1 MDRILHYLTNKQL
14 VVFAGA
20 GISMGAPA
28 NLPGWFGLNDL
39 LMQTLWDR
47 LQKEYR
53 VSGVIRSDFMDR
65 LKARRDINRFPPD
78 YQAQIMEDQ
87 AGIDY
92 FRSLSSVDADVY
104 NPAHHHI
111 ARLAKHGYLK
121 GIITTNFDT
130 MLERSF
136 SAMNVPYQSFYDN
149 TGYDALTQLINKDEP
164 GFIPIIKI
172 HGTAT
177 DPASMVDT
185 LKQRLKGRS
194 QLLNNLLQHYL
205 ERYYFLYTGFSGADL
220 DFDPEYIGIRKA
232 APVSPG
238 FTYVYR
244 KGSKV
249 RRSINTLMEL
259 YGEKTNK
266 LESDADELFEGLA
279 TKLSLPAY
287 PYPFGQE
294 TPTGNPVQEKLT
306 SWVDSIEPMKAV
318 NMVNALA
325 ESLGIETA
333 SRALMDRVWKD
344 RNLEDYNSSSFPI
357 FLRNLGKSY
366 VFNFQ
371 TRQERADLGGIQL
384 ATYTTATDSSIAE
397 YYQNFGKGALHHQG
411 NFSTA
416 TGYALFS
423 LMKCFE
429 GNRTPFKNFPHG
441 FLNYEHTPGELEQA
455 DIIYYY
461 SFYIDLHADY
471 TWMQQAMELSIDYS
485 VNDRDWMRE
494 GFARVR
500 YAKLLATI
508 GAIDLA
514 KEQWCKGLRLAY
526 RLHDDRMYA
535 EALLAKGVIQQQTGA
550 LRSSLWT
557 LRRARNLFRQF
568 YRLPQLI
575 SCNIELLQTIFSV
588 LGSKREELKEKAASL
603 ANEIREESEQF
614 IMDHMQGFEPAF
626 CYYYGMLLYGYSGEE
641 SREKALEYLA
651 DAYNLGVAYEQS
663 IRAQLIRKMYE
674 KNNIWELIQDKIKFP
689 VEKDEAAG

>member
-1 MDRILHYLTNKQL
+1 MDSMLHYLTSKQL

-39 LMQTLWDR
+39 LMQTLWDK
-47 LQKEYR
+47 LQKEYK
-53 VSGVIRSDFMDR
+53 VSGVIRTGFMEW
-65 LKARRDINRFPPD
+65 LKERRDINRFPPD

-87 AGIDY
+87 AGLDY
-92 FRSLSSVDADVY
+92 FRSLSSVDSNVY
-104 NPAHHHI
+104 NPTHHHI
-111 ARLAKHGYLK
+111 ARLAKHGFLQAV
-121 GIITTNFDT
+121 ITTNFDT
-130 MLERSF
+130 MLEQSF
-136 SAMNVPYQSFYDN
+136 SAMNVPHQSFYDN
-149 TGYDALTQLINKDEP
+149 TGYDTLIQLINKDEP

-177 DPASMVDT
+177 DPTSMVDT

-194 QLLNNLLQHYL
+194 ALLNNLLRHYL
-205 ERYYFLYTGFSGADL
+205 ERYYFLYAGFSGADL

-244 KGSKV
+244 KGSQV
-249 RRSINTLMEL
+249 RPSIIKLMEL
-259 YGEKTNK
+259 YGEKTDK
-266 LESDADELFEGLA
+266 LESDAGELFEGLA
-279 TKLSLPAY
+279 TILSLPPH
-287 PYPFGQE
+287 PYPFGRE
-294 TPTGNPVQEKLT
+294 TSTESPVKEKLT
-306 SWVDSIEPMKAV
+306 NWVNSIEPMKAV

-333 SRALMDRVWKD
+333 SRAMMDRVWKD

-371 TRQERADLGGIQL
+371 SRQERADLGGIHL
-384 ATYTTATDSSIAE
+384 ATYTTATDSPIAE

-411 NFSTA
+411 NFATA

-429 GNRTPFKNFPHG
+429 GNHTPFKSFPQG
-441 FLNYEHTPGELEQA
+441 FLNYEYTPGELEQV

-471 TWMQQAMELSIDYS
+471 TWMQQAMELAIEYS

-500 YAKLLATI
+500 YAKLLANI
-508 GAIDLA
+508 GAVDLA
-514 KEQWCKGLRLAY
+514 REQWCKSMRLAY

-535 EALLAKGVIQQQTGA
+535 EALLAKGAIQQQTGA
-550 LRSSLWT
+550 LSNSLWT
-557 LRRARNLFRQF
+557 LLRARNLFRQF

-588 LGSKREELKEKAASL
+588 LGSNREELKEMAASL
-603 ANEIREESEQF
+603 ANEIRNESEEF
-614 IMDHMQGFEPAF
+614 IMEQMQGFEPAF
-626 CYYYGMLLYGYSGEE
+626 CYYYGMLLYGYSGKE
-641 SREKALEYLA
+641 SKDTALKYLA
-651 DAYNLGVAYEQS
+651 DAYNLAVAYEQS
-663 IRAQLIRKMYE
+663 TRAGLVRKMYE
-674 KNNIWELIQDKIKFP
+674 KNNIWELIKDKIKFP
-689 VEKDEAAG
+689 VEEDDTAG